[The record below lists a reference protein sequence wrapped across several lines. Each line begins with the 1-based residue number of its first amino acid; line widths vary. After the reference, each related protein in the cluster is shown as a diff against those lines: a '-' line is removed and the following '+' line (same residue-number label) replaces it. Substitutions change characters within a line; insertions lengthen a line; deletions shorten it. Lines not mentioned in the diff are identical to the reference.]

1 MNRSSS
7 KPGRKKIGG
16 YFVKGRRNLD
26 QVTWLKN
33 IEKKNDS
40 ESSESG
46 HNLCHGVCE
55 LFVSMAEERLV
66 GGLKFK
72 YVYPLVI
79 KRGLLKTPLYIEVDS
94 WENYRSEWGIFQQA
108 TFDYQR
114 VNQIGYMG
122 EVGCIQS

>member
-1 MNRSSS
+1 M
-7 KPGRKKIGG
+7 
-16 YFVKGRRNLD
+16 
-26 QVTWLKN
+26 TWLKN

-79 KRGLLKTPLYIEVDS
+79 KRGLLKTPLYIEVNS